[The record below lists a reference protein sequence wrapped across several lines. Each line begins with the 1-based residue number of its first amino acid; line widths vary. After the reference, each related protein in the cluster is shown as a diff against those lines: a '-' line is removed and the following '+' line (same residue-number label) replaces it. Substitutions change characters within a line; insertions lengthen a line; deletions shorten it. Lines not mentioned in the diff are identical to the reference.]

1 MGAYAAPCMEENN
14 EKMAAL
20 LVSIA
25 YSGSRVDPAIIVS
38 SKCTSVKPSQKF
50 ATSVLP
56 CHRLANALYAL
67 LRAVFSC
74 SARAA
79 ALRITCLV
87 RPAQG
92 HDRKKVSAS
101 SAAALLQQARPHTVN
116 GNVRL
121 VRWEPPPH
129 GRRVSRAA
137 TSPPAPWSARP
148 SGCDKPA
155 RPWSARPSGCNKPA
169 RPIVGASLGTQ

>member
-1 MGAYAAPCMEENN
+1 MRTKKMGAAFAAPFRKREGSPYAHIKMGAYAAPCMEENN

-38 SKCTSVKPSQKF
+38 SKCTSVKTSQKI
-50 ATSVLP
+50 AMLVLP
-56 CHRLANALYAL
+56 CFRLANALYAL

-101 SAAALLQQARPHTVN
+101 SAAPLGLQ
-116 GNVRL
+116 
-121 VRWEPPPH
+121 
-129 GRRVSRAA
+129 
-137 TSPPAPWSARP
+137 
-148 SGCDKPA
+148 
-155 RPWSARPSGCNKPA
+155 
-169 RPIVGASLGTQ
+169 